1 MIPRYNPQLNNA
13 SAPTLIWKKNDFVTS
28 ISTKLTTI
36 QEKIFPPLCSDLRL
50 FFALVVSKLARFLTE
65 QALFQHF
72 QQLDSLFRR
81 SRIFLRKSGNLQIGL
96 EFVITTRNKKIWKKN

>member
-13 SAPTLIWKKNDFVTS
+13 SAFS
-28 ISTKLTTI
+28 
-36 QEKIFPPLCSDLRL
+36 PLCSDLRL

-81 SRIFLRKSGNLQIGL
+81 SRIFLRKSGNL
-96 EFVITTRNKKIWKKN
+96 